1 MSCDN
6 QVLFKLKNGEQMV
19 FSVVDKDDF
28 LDLIRQLSSLFG
40 TWIQI
45 GDDWAVRKSEI
56 ASIQYCEGGYDG
68 SHWNY

>member
-45 GDDWAVRKSEI
+45 GDD
-56 ASIQYCEGGYDG
+56 
-68 SHWNY
+68 